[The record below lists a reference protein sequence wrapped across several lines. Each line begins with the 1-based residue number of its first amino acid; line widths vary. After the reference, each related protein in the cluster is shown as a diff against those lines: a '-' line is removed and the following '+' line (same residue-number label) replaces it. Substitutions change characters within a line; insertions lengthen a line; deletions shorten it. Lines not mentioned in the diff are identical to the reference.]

1 MGKES
6 LGVYGTDVQFHRC
19 GKSEDIR
26 IYLRVGQSCPPASCE
41 RCGGTEAAGC

>member
-6 LGVYGTDVQFHRC
+6 LGVYGTDVQLG